1 MMNRKIREAIL
12 DIMAE
17 TPNISKEE
25 VIELIKSY
33 EGSIDI
39 KKLVEK
45 EYKAKASRLMTTF
58 RDERGIRDIFSIK
71 DDEDLSTYINIARTK
86 ELEDLKKVKKRL
98 EGNIRGNRV
107 SLIKVEERITLVSGQ
122 QSLYD
127 VASGGE

>member
-12 DIMAE
+12 DIMADN
-17 TPNISKEE
+17 PNIGKEE

-58 RDERGIRDIFSIK
+58 RDERGVRDIFSIK
-71 DDEDLSTYINIARTK
+71 DDEDLSTYINVARTK

-122 QSLYD
+122 QSLYNL
-127 VASGGE
+127 ASGGE

>member
-17 TPNISKEE
+17 TPNISKAE
-25 VIELIKSY
+25 VIELLKSY

-58 RDERGIRDIFSIK
+58 RDERGVRDIFSIK

-122 QSLYD
+122 QSLYNL
-127 VASGGE
+127 ASGGE

>member
-1 MMNRKIREAIL
+1 MNRKIREAIL
-12 DIMAE
+12 DIMADN
-17 TPNISKEE
+17 PNIGKEE

-58 RDERGIRDIFSIK
+58 RDERGVRDIFSIK
-71 DDEDLSTYINIARTK
+71 NDEDLSTYINIARTK

-122 QSLYD
+122 QSLYNL
-127 VASGGE
+127 ASSGE

>member
-58 RDERGIRDIFSIK
+58 RDERGVRDIFSIK
-71 DDEDLSTYINIARTK
+71 NDEDLSTYINIARTK

-122 QSLYD
+122 QSLYNL
-127 VASGGE
+127 ASGGE

>member
-1 MMNRKIREAIL
+1 MNRKIREAIL

-58 RDERGIRDIFSIK
+58 RDERGVRDIFSIK

-127 VASGGE
+127 VASGGK

>member
-58 RDERGIRDIFSIK
+58 RDERGVRDIFSIK

-122 QSLYD
+122 QSLYNL
-127 VASGGE
+127 ASSGE

>member
-58 RDERGIRDIFSIK
+58 RDERGVRDIFSIK

-127 VASGGE
+127 MASGGK

>member
-17 TPNISKEE
+17 TPNIGKEE

-58 RDERGIRDIFSIK
+58 RDERGVRDIFSIK

-122 QSLYD
+122 QSLYNL
-127 VASGGE
+127 ASGGE

>member
-1 MMNRKIREAIL
+1 MMNKKIREAIL

-17 TPNISKEE
+17 TPHISKEE

-58 RDERGIRDIFSIK
+58 RDD
-71 DDEDLSTYINIARTK
+71 
-86 ELEDLKKVKKRL
+86 RL
-98 EGNIRGNRV
+98 I
-107 SLIKVEERITLVSGQ
+107 S
-122 QSLYD
+122 
-127 VASGGE
+127 

>member
-58 RDERGIRDIFSIK
+58 RDERGVRDIFSIK

-122 QSLYD
+122 QSLYNL
-127 VASGGE
+127 ASGGE